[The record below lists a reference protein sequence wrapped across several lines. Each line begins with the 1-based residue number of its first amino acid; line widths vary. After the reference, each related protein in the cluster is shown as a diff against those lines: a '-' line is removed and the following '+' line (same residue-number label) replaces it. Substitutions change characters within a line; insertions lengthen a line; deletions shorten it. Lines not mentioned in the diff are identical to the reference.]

1 MRTGTFFALLTGVA
15 AGAAL
20 GVLFAPESGEETR
33 KKLKKTAEESR
44 DKFMDAA
51 ADLKDIAADVADDLG
66 GTANAAYSVV
76 KEKAAEAVKKAG
88 EKARL
93 ALEDI
98 TKLKDS
104 LSEEGGRFKKETKA
118 KILEQLQKIEDSL
131 RPEEA

>member
-1 MRTGTFFALLTGVA
+1 MLTGVA

-44 DKFMDAA
+44 EKLKDAA
-51 ADLKDIAADVADDLG
+51 ADLKDIAADVADDLS
-66 GTANAAYSVV
+66 GTANAAYSVA
-76 KEKAAEAVKKAG
+76 KEKAAEAVKTAG

-93 ALEDI
+93 AFEDI